1 MLNPS
6 QLSDMLAADW
16 LMDDSGPH
24 PDSVAQS
31 ADKFAG
37 TVTTWFSAALAGPFP
52 VTTAQAFRPILT
64 ALATP
69 ALMAQ
74 NPTAAGNLLATGVAV
89 YMTGQSFG
97 PGFSS
102 PPIAQPP
109 AAMMIGTAFS
119 VLDLDRDS
127 RAQMIATAIHLLAI
141 TSLVSFM
148 IPPFA
153 APVT

>member
-1 MLNPS
+1 MLNPA
-6 QLSDMLAADW
+6 QLSDMLVADW
-16 LMDDSGPH
+16 LVDDDGPH
-24 PDSVAQS
+24 PGSVAQS
-31 ADKFAG
+31 ADQFAG
-37 TVTTWFSAALAGPFP
+37 VVSSWFANALAGPFP
-52 VTTAQAFRPILT
+52 VATAQAFRPVLT

-74 NPTAAGNLLATGVAV
+74 NPTAAGNQLATGVAI

-97 PGFSS
+97 PGFSA

-109 AAMMIGTAFS
+109 AAALIGTAFS
-119 VLDLDRDS
+119 LLDLDRDS

-141 TSLVSFM
+141 TSMVSFM
-148 IPPFA
+148 IPPFL